1 MKEMNLP
8 FLLIQQHI
16 TEAAICKPTESF
28 FSDVDME
35 AFPGNGEAKH
45 NLTITVWHVGAQGQG
60 FPLGLGENRLAK
72 GMGLF
77 LINLVHPVS
86 KRSLALA
93 QSCGIVH

>member
-1 MKEMNLP
+1 MNLP

-16 TEAAICKPTESF
+16 TEAAICKPTQSF

-45 NLTITVWHVGAQGQG
+45 NLTITVRHMGAQGQG
-60 FPLGLGENRLAK
+60 FPLGFGENRLAK
-72 GMGLF
+72 EMGLF

-86 KRSLALA
+86 KRNLALA
-93 QSCGIVH
+93 KSYGIVH